1 MQLFLNNMHKNK
13 RNEPKEAEVKRSL
26 EAFFGSLII
35 YLRIYYD
42 FVIFISI
49 SFGRIR
55 FKTIDMTNTTAT
67 TLDANT
73 V

>member
-1 MQLFLNNMHKNK
+1 MHKNK
-13 RNEPKEAEVKRSL
+13 TNEPKEAEIKRRL

-35 YLRIYYD
+35 YSRIYYY